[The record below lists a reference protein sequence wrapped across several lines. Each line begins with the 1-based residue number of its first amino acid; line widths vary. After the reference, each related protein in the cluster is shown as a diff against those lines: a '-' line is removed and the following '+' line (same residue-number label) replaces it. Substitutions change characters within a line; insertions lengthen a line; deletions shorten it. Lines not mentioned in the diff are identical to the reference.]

1 MTIIFVKIMLEFPTF
16 RKGDIVINPQI
27 NKSFGIVQMKRRGSI
42 TIGKEIRKTLNL
54 SDEGDLFE
62 VRVKDGCIVLEP
74 KKLISTD
81 QEWYWSEEWQ
91 VGEREAR
98 EDIAAGRVIRANS
111 VEELIEKL
119 KCGNQDEV

>member
-1 MTIIFVKIMLEFPTF
+1 
-16 RKGDIVINPQI
+16 
-27 NKSFGIVQMKRRGSI
+27 MKRRGSI
-42 TIGKEIRKTLNL
+42 TIGKEIRKILNL

-91 VGEREAR
+91 AGEREAR

-119 KCGNQDEV
+119 NSGNQDEV